1 MPAIR
6 FRNGKSFQ
14 NFLDRAALLKLNGS
28 WRYEPCGKKTCLVCD
43 FVNTATTFTT
53 EACQETFKIQIG
65 PLTCDS
71 ENALYLLNCKAC
83 GEVPYVEKVKN
94 KFCYRLNNYKSKH
107 RLFRKGNRKVP
118 QKLFHTHYCLD
129 GHTEHMYN

>member
-1 MPAIR
+1 MWKK
-6 FRNGKSFQ
+6 NC
-14 NFLDRAALLKLNGS
+14 LL
-28 WRYEPCGKKTCLVCD
+28 CD
-43 FVNTATTFTT
+43 FVSTATTFTT

>member
-1 MPAIR
+1 MSAIW
-6 FRNGKSFQ
+6 FRNGKSFK
-14 NFLDRAALLKLNGS
+14 NFFDRAALLKLNGS
-28 WRYEPCGKKTCLVCD
+28 GRCEPCGKKICLVCD
-43 FVNTATTFTT
+43 PVSTATTF
-53 EACQETFKIQIG
+53 EAFQETFKIQIG

-71 ENALYLLNCKAC
+71 ENALYLLNCKVC

-94 KFCYRLNNYKSKH
+94 KFCYRLNNYKSKQ

-129 GHTEHMYN
+129 GHTKHMYN